1 MVAGRVFI
9 MVAGRDLIVA
19 AGQDLIRIERV
30 AGLGQP
36 VTGVGFVVNHQPPP
50 QLTNRD
56 DSSHKIFWE
65 RKL

>member
-9 MVAGRDLIVA
+9 MVAGR
-19 AGQDLIRIERV
+19 DLIRIERV

-36 VTGVGFVVNHQPPP
+36 VTGVGFVVNHKPLP